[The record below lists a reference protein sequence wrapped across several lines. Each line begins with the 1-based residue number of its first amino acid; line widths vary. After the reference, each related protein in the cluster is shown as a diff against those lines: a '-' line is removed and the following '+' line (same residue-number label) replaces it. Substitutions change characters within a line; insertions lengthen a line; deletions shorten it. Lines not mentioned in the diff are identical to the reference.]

1 MTRIAIARLE
11 KVVWWSYHR
20 WEIWLTSSR
29 MSTAAHLLRQTEELR
44 RYEQLEAAD
53 EIAECRRAIAELQ
66 ASVDDLS
73 DLLDDVW
80 GATKSPSTPSQ
91 SRSR

>member
-1 MTRIAIARLE
+1 
-11 KVVWWSYHR
+11 
-20 WEIWLTSSR
+20 

-53 EIAECRRAIAELQ
+53 EIAECRKAIAELQ
-66 ASVDDLS
+66 ASVVDLS

-80 GATKSPSTPSQ
+80 GATESPSTPSQ